1 MAFNSTEYYHN
12 KMEEESRKLKEID
25 EKIYALQLRRK
36 AVKKRML
43 RYSLVYV
50 EGISNEPVVDI
61 LGD

>member
-1 MAFNSTEYYHN
+1 
-12 KMEEESRKLKEID
+12 MEEESRKLKEID